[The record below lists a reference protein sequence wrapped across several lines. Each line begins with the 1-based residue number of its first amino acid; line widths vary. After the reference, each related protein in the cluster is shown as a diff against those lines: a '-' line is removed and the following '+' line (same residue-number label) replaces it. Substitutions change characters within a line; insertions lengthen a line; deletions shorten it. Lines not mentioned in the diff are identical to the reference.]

1 METWIKIFVGL
12 VLLLLS
18 FAYLYRPAWVLK
30 LNALGRTLFFN
41 DAHVLHFRRRWGLPI
56 FVVAALFLF
65 TGFNDL
71 AQVRSRPSFE
81 LWMAYRSFLS
91 HQYRPAIVQCEGI
104 LAQDPDNVQAWSL
117 MGSAWS
123 ALGNQDKAK
132 MAWNRSLALNQTDP
146 EGRPPAPS
154 RKR

>member
-1 METWIKIFVGL
+1 MEAWIKIIIGL

-56 FVVAALFLF
+56 FAAAALFLF
-65 TGFNDL
+65 TGFNNL
-71 AQVRSRPSFE
+71 TQVSLVRRWSYGWLTGPSFPT
-81 LWMAYRSFLS
+81 R
-91 HQYRPAIVQCEGI
+91 YRPAIVQCEGI
-104 LAQDPDNVQAWSL
+104 LAQDPENAQAWSL
-117 MGSAWS
+117 LGSAWS

-132 MAWNRSLALNQTDP
+132 KAWNRSLALNQTDP
-146 EGRPPAPS
+146 EGRPTPPS
-154 RKR
+154 RRR